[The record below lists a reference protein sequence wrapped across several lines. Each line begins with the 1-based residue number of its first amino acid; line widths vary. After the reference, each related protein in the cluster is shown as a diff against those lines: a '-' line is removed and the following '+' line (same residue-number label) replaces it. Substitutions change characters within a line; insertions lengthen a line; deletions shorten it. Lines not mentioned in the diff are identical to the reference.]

1 MSAFETLDKVQL
13 LEVLEKLS
21 RLQALLTSLVGWWVS
36 LPLARNCA
44 ESAPKRWMGRS
55 PLWFSKRLD
64 SVASIWTWNDFIHM
78 LLKNIKNEYFIQIF
92 NFSQKGF
99 FSWGVLPPCS
109 PYGQAPLVSILF
121 FFLLKRGIS
130 NCCWGTDCAQ
140 WGLTCVFC

>member
-99 FSWGVLPPCS
+99 FLGGCCLPAALMDKP
-109 PYGQAPLVSILF
+109 PLVPDF
-121 FFLLKRGIS
+121 FFFYWREEFQIAVGVPIVL
-130 NCCWGTDCAQ
+130 NDD
-140 WGLTCVFC
+140 

>member
-44 ESAPKRWMGRS
+44 ESAPKSWMGRS

-99 FSWGVLPPCS
+99 FFLGGVASL
-109 PYGQAPLVSILF
+109 QPLWTSTPWFQTF
-121 FFLLKRGIS
+121 FFFYWREEFQIAVGVPIVL
-130 NCCWGTDCAQ
+130 NED
-140 WGLTCVFC
+140 